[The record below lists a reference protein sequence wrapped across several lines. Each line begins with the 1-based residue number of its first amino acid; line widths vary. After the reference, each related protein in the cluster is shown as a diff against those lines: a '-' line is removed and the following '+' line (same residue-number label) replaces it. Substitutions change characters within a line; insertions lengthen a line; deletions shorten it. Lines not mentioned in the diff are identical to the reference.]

1 MFMSWRARKA
11 GALTCYPWRSRG
23 NAARRTMTSSR
34 INALRPNRRA
44 LGKGEVHSSILCGST
59 TKSRRNQPF
68 PGHLRYTG
76 LRKTK
81 AELSDSRKLQ
91 AWRIRGKC
99 SRLIH
104 GAHDGRRQACSR
116 PKEVLPHVER
126 VKDLV
131 SQLYVL

>member
-1 MFMSWRARKA
+1 MLWRARKA
-11 GALTCYPWRSRG
+11 GALTCYP
-23 NAARRTMTSSR
+23 
-34 INALRPNRRA
+34 RPNGRP

-59 TKSRRNQPF
+59 TKSSGNQPF

-104 GAHDGRRQACSR
+104 GVHDGR
-116 PKEVLPHVER
+116 KERGPCGT
-126 VKDLV
+126 
-131 SQLYVL
+131 